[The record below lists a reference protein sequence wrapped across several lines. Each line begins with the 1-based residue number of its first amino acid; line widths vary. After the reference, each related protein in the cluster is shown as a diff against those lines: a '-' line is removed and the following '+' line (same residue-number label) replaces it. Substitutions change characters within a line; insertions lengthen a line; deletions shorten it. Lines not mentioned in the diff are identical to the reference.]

1 MIFKKDNFLFGCILG
16 LLAPFIGFIF
26 FKYRNLS
33 PLNYVEALE
42 FIFQQSGHLLLTA
55 ALSVSLLANATLFTI
70 YVNANIDKTAKGIF
84 VVTLIYSL
92 LGLAI
97 KLFG

>member
-26 FKYRNLS
+26 FRYRNLS
-33 PLNYVEALE
+33 PLSYLEALE
-42 FIFQQSGHLLLTA
+42 FIYQQSGHLLLTA
-55 ALSVSLLANATLFTI
+55 AMSVSLLANATLFTI
-70 YVNANIDKTAKGIF
+70 CINAHIDKTAKGIF
-84 VVTLIYSL
+84 AVTLVYSL
-92 LGLAI
+92 LTLAI